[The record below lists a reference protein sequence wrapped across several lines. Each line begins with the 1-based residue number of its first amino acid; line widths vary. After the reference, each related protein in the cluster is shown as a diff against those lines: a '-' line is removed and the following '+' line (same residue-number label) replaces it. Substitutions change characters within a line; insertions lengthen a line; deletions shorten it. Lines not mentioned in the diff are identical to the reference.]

1 MQPTAVP
8 GVELLRAHFVEHS
21 FDRHSHDTWSI
32 GVTLAGQQSFRCRGT
47 TTTSRSGNVIV
58 FRPDDAHDGHGED
71 EDGFRY
77 AMLYLCESV
86 VSAWLREAS
95 TNAVPCGIRDAL
107 IDDEALGRCIADA
120 VQACLQPGESLR
132 SATLMQHAVL
142 RLFQRHAGHPVTT
155 WRETGTPRWLHAV
168 RDHLEAHYASDVT
181 VEQLARIA
189 GVSRVHLTRAFMK
202 AFGQPPH
209 GHLNSLRLRAAKRL
223 LARGQSIAETAA
235 DAGFADQSHL
245 TRRFKATF
253 GVTPGAWLR
262 QTHPRNPA

>member
-1 MQPTAVP
+1 MQPTSVP

-32 GVTLAGQQSFRCRGT
+32 GVTFDGQQTFRCRGI
-47 TTTSRSGNVIV
+47 TTTSRRGNVIV

-71 EDGFRY
+71 DDGFRY
-77 AMLYLCESV
+77 AMLYLPESV
-86 VSAWLREAS
+86 VTAWLREAG
-95 TNAVPCGIRDAL
+95 TGAAARGFRHAL
-107 IDDEALGRCIADA
+107 LEDEALGHCIADA
-120 VQACLQPGESLR
+120 AQACLQPGESLR

-142 RLFQRHAGHPVTT
+142 RLFQRHADHRAAP

-189 GVSRVHLTRAFMK
+189 GVSRVHLTRVFMQ

-223 LARGQSIAETAA
+223 LAQGQSIAETAV

-245 TRRFKATF
+245 TRRFKSGF

-262 QTHPRNPA
+262 QTQPRVGA